1 MYNRHEEGGYDSPAF
16 VRDCGE
22 RKSTCPYLGVHTKH
36 ELQVYLT
43 LLFILPIRSKYI
55 RSFLLVQE
63 SLTFLIVLELYSYR
77 HSVNGAL
84 RAIALRT
91 FVGSCATLTS
101 SVVNI
106 TVLMVLEGEPGWICM
121 MCCNADSKS

>member
-1 MYNRHEEGGYDSPAF
+1 MYNWHEEGGYDSPAF

-22 RKSTCPYLGVHTKH
+22 CKSTCSYLGMYTKY

-43 LLFILPIRSKYI
+43 LLFVLPIRSKYI
-55 RSFLLVQE
+55 RSFFLVQE
-63 SLTFLIVLELYSYR
+63 SLTFPIVLELYSYR

>member
-16 VRDCGE
+16 VRDYGE
-22 RKSTCPYLGVHTKH
+22 RKSTRSSLGMHTKH

-43 LLFILPIRSKYI
+43 LLFVLPIRSKYI

-63 SLTFLIVLELYSYR
+63 LLIFSIVLELYSHR
-77 HSVNGAL
+77 RSVNAAL
-84 RAIALRT
+84 RAVALRT
-91 FVGSCATLTS
+91 FIGSCATLTS

-121 MCCNADSKS
+121 MFCNADSKS